1 MDPPCSDYLGIL
13 KKRRRKRCSAVY
25 MFNQTESVHYGK
37 LKLIVSI
44 VLNLFASLVSIAAF
58 QAVYPGSIP
67 GRRIQDFCGQPF
79 LLSCS
84 LKGQKVASNE

>member
-1 MDPPCSDYLGIL
+1 
-13 KKRRRKRCSAVY
+13 

-67 GRRIQDFCGQPF
+67 GRRIDLPF

-84 LKGQKVASNE
+84 LNGQKVARNE

>member
-67 GRRIQDFCGQPF
+67 GRRIDFFDLPF
-79 LLSCS
+79 LLPCS
-84 LKGQKVASNE
+84 LNGQKVARNE